1 MPAKRGK
8 RFVLSD
14 TRAPN
19 IPDVIDSPYVTLLH
33 NCYIVPHMAPASM
46 LQAMTATTFEQFVSC
61 FVRVHI
67 QPKTPTL
74 QLKKD
79 INRHRIRST

>member
-19 IPDVIDSPYVTLLH
+19 IPDVIDSPYVTFLH
-33 NCYIVPHMAPASM
+33 NCYIVPHMAHASM
-46 LQAMTATTFEQFVSC
+46 LQAITATTFEKFVSC

-67 QPKTPTL
+67 
-74 QLKKD
+74 
-79 INRHRIRST
+79 